1 MATNDSLQKFV
12 DYCTQHIKG
21 DEKGEAQTFLDHLFV
36 ALGHANGVKEAGAEW
51 EFRIKDHKNKSTR
64 FADLVWPKR
73 VLIEMKSRGVYLPDH
88 LQQVSDY
95 WFKLAG
101 NRTKYVILCN
111 FDEFWIYDFDVKV
124 YEPVDVVK
132 LEDLPQRK
140 EVLGFLFPKPVTP
153 VFGKDKEDVTVLAAE
168 KIAAMYR
175 SMVKRKL
182 DPDEALHYALQCI
195 VSLFAEDVG
204 LLPDKIFTRIIEEC
218 IQKKASPYDLIG
230 GLFNEMNK
238 PGITPAGYY
247 KGVDYFNG
255 GLFKE
260 IKAIELT
267 EHEINMLEAGADKSW
282 RHVNPAI
289 FGSFFE
295 NNLDKDLRHEL
306 GAHYT
311 HEIDIKKIV
320 NPVIVQPWMERIE
333 EASTLE
339 EYFTL
344 LTELTQ
350 YKVLDPACGSGN
362 FLFVAFREMKLLERK
377 LLSLIVENAK
387 PADKNKLPKFLSTY
401 PFVNT
406 QQFYG
411 IDLNP
416 TAVEIAKVTLMV
428 AKELSIVE
436 QEHHAYDTKF
446 SPLPLDNLDAN
457 IICADALLNEDG
469 TQRQWPTVDA
479 IIGNPP
485 FQSKN
490 KMQQEFGVAYMNMLR
505 NAYAE
510 VPGRADFC
518 VYWFYKAHQQLKT
531 NAFAGLVGTNTI
543 RQNYSREGSLDYIV
557 QHGGEIFNAVS
568 SQDWSGDAAVFVSIA
583 NWKKG
588 NYVGEKIL
596 YYYDG
601 KELKS
606 AVQAVINSSLSLQTD
621 VSSAKVLLC
630 NKKPKRVFQGQTH
643 GHEGFLLEKAEGL
656 KLLKKHPKYAEVLK
670 PFLIGDELVAAQHA
684 QPSRFVI
691 DFTLLDVLKA
701 ATYKEVFKRVEELVL
716 PDRKA
721 RGEEQERENKKA
733 LKANAKA
740 KVNKHHI
747 NFLNNWWKLSYG
759 REDMLEVV
767 SNCKRYVSCSRVT
780 SRPIFEFIDS
790 KINPNDALMVFSF
803 DDYYSFGIIHSLNHT
818 LWFDEKCSTMKGDPR
833 YTADSVWDTFPWP
846 QKPTQK
852 QVEKVAEAAMKLHRE
867 RSKVLKQNNMSL
879 RDLYR
884 LLEQPGKNPIKDL
897 HTALDKAVLD
907 AYNFAGPDRYRD
919 PASPTEKGIAAQG
932 REGDVLSQLLALN
945 LIVVSKEENGEPV
958 QAPGWPEHI
967 QGKEKFVTDDCVRFE
982 G

>member
-1 MATNDSLQKFV
+1 MEKKNLLADFV
-12 DYCTQHIKG
+12 DYCHRHIKG
-21 DEKGEAQTFLDHLFV
+21 DEKGEAQIFMDRFFT
-36 ALGHANGVKEAGAEW
+36 ALGYPEGLKGAGAEC
-51 EFRIKDHKNKSTR
+51 EFRVRDTKKKTTS
-64 FADLVWPKR
+64 FGDLVWKKR
-73 VLIEMKSRGVYLPDH
+73 VLIEMKKKDENLAIH
-88 LQQVSDY
+88 LQQATDY

-101 NRTKYVILCN
+101 DRPQYIILCN
-111 FDEFWIYDFDVKV
+111 FDEFWIYDFNIKV
-124 YEPVDVVK
+124 FDPVDVVK
-132 LEDLPQRK
+132 LTDLPSRR
-140 EVLGFLFPKPVTP
+140 EAFGFMLPTPVTP
-153 VFGKDKEDVTVLAAE
+153 VFGKDKEDVTENAA
-168 KIAAMYR
+168 KQVAAMYR
-175 SMVKRKL
+175 SMIKRRIKN
-182 DPDEALHYALQCI
+182 DEALHYALQCI

-204 LLPDKIFTRIIEEC
+204 LLPDKIFSRIIEEC

-267 EHEINMLEAGADKSW
+267 SYEIDMLEGSANKNW

-295 NNLDKDLRHEL
+295 GNLDKDLRHEL

-320 NPVIVQPWMERIE
+320 NPVIVQPWMQRIE
-333 EASTLE
+333 AAETIDDC
-339 EYFTL
+339 FQL

-377 LLSLIVENAK
+377 LFALILEKSK
-387 PADKNKLPKFLSTY
+387 PTDKNKYHTFLNTY

-428 AKELSIVE
+428 AKELSILE
-436 QEHHAYDTKF
+436 KDHTYDNKF
-446 SPLPLDNLDAN
+446 SPLPLDNLDEN
-457 IICADALLNEDG
+457 IICADALLNDDG
-469 TQRQWPTVDA
+469 TQRQWPEVDA

-490 KMQQEFGVAYMNMLR
+490 KMQQEFGVEYMNKLR
-505 NAYAE
+505 LAYAE

-518 VYWFYKAHQQLKT
+518 VYWFYKAHLQLKP

-557 QHGGEIFNAVS
+557 HHGGEIFNAVS

-588 NYVGEKIL
+588 KYDGDKVL
-596 YYYDG
+596 YFYDG

-606 AVQAVINSSLSLQTD
+606 VKQPIINSSLSLETD
-621 VSSAKVLLC
+621 VTEAKVLET
-630 NKKPKRVFQGQTH
+630 NRNPKRVFQGQTH
-643 GHEGFLLEKAEGL
+643 GHEGFLLEKSAAL
-656 KLLKKHPKYAEVLK
+656 KTLKKHPKYAEVLK
-670 PFLIGDELVAAQHA
+670 PFLIGDELVAALDA

-691 DFTLLDVLKA
+691 DFTLMDVMKA
-701 ATYKEVFKRVEELVL
+701 ATYKELFQRVEMMVL
-716 PDRKA
+716 PDRKEK
-721 RGEEQERENKKA
+721 GEAQEKENKKV
-733 LKANAKA
+733 LKANPKA

-759 REDMLEVV
+759 REDMLKVI
-767 SNCKRYVSCSRVT
+767 SNSKRYISCPQVT
-780 SRPIFEFIDS
+780 KRPIFEFVS
-790 KINPNDALMVFSF
+790 TEINPNAALMVFSL
-803 DDYYSFGIIHSLNHT
+803 DDFYSFGIIQSKIHWG
-818 LWFDEKCSTMKGDPR
+818 WFEEKCSTMKGDSR
-833 YTADSVWDTFPWP
+833 YTTDSVWDTFPWP
-846 QKPTQK
+846 QSPTQK
-852 QVEKVAEAAMKLHRE
+852 QVEKVAEAAMKLHSE
-867 RSKVLKQNNMSL
+867 RTKTLKEHNMSL

-884 LLEQPGKNPIKDL
+884 LLEQPGKNPIRDL
-897 HTALDKAVLD
+897 HAALDKAAME
-907 AYNFAGPDRYRD
+907 AYGFD
-919 PASPTEKGIAAQG
+919 EKK
-932 REGDVLSQLLALN
+932 DLLSQLLALN
-945 LIVVSKEENGEPV
+945 LQVATKEEKKEKV
-958 QAPGWPEHI
+958 QAPGWPE
-967 QGKEKFVTDDCVRFE
+967 QYKGKEKFVTDDCVKFE

>member
-1 MATNDSLQKFV
+1 MANTNLLQDFV
-12 DYCTQHIKG
+12 SYCQRHIKG
-21 DEKGEAQTFLDHLFV
+21 DEKGEAQIFLDRFFT
-36 ALGHANGVKEAGAEW
+36 ALGYPEGLKGAGAEC
-51 EFRIKDHKNKSTR
+51 EFRVRDTKKKTTS
-64 FADLVWPKR
+64 FGDLVWKKR
-73 VLIEMKSRGVYLPDH
+73 VLIEMKKKDENLSVH
-88 LQQVSDY
+88 LQQATDY

-101 NRTKYVILCN
+101 DRPQYIILCN
-111 FDEFWIYDFDVKV
+111 FDEFWIYDFNLKV
-124 YEPVDVVK
+124 FDPVDVVK
-132 LEDLPQRK
+132 LVDLPTRK
-140 EVLGFLFPKPVTP
+140 EAFGFMLPKPVTP
-153 VFGKDKEDVTVLAAE
+153 VFGKDKEDVTEKAAQQV
-168 KIAAMYR
+168 AAMYR
-175 SMVKRKL
+175 SMTKRRV
-182 DPDEALHYALQCI
+182 PNHEALHYTLQCI

-204 LLPDKIFTRIIEEC
+204 LLPDKIFSRIIEEC

-267 EHEINMLEAGADKSW
+267 SYEIDMLEGSANKNW

-295 NNLDKDLRHEL
+295 GNLDKDLRHEL

-320 NPVIVQPWMERIE
+320 NPVIVQPWMQRIE
-333 EASTLE
+333 EAETIDDC
-339 EYFTL
+339 FVL
-344 LTELTQ
+344 LTELTKF
-350 YKVLDPACGSGN
+350 KVLDPACGSGN

-377 LLSLIVENAK
+377 LFALILEK
-387 PADKNKLPKFLSTY
+387 SKSTDKNKYHKFLTTY

-428 AKELSIVE
+428 AKELSILE
-436 QEHHAYDTKF
+436 KDHNYDNKF
-446 SPLPLDNLDAN
+446 SPLPLDNLDEN

-469 TQRQWPTVDA
+469 SQQQWPEVDA

-490 KMQQEFGVAYMNMLR
+490 KMQQEFGVEYINKLR
-505 NAYAE
+505 NAYPE

-518 VYWFYKAHQQLKT
+518 VYWFYKAHQQLKP

-557 QHGGEIFNAVS
+557 HHGGEIFNAVS

-588 NYVGEKIL
+588 KYDGDKVL
-596 YYYDG
+596 YFYDG

-606 AVQAVINSSLSLQTD
+606 AKQPIINSSLSLETD
-621 VSSAKVLLC
+621 VTEAKVLET

-643 GHEGFLLEKAEGL
+643 GHEGFLLEKNQAL
-656 KLLKKHPKYAEVLK
+656 KILKKHSSYSEALK
-670 PFLIGDELVAAQHA
+670 PFLIGDELVAAVGA

-691 DFTLLDVLKA
+691 DFTLIDVIKA
-701 ATYKEVFKRVEELVL
+701 ATYKELFQRVEMMVL
-716 PDRKA
+716 PERKEK
-721 RGEEQERENKKA
+721 GEEQEKENKKA
-733 LKANAKA
+733 LKLNPKT

-759 REDMLEVV
+759 REDMLKQLEIK
-767 SNCKRYVSCSRVT
+767 KRYVACARVT
-780 SRPIFEFIDS
+780 QRPIFEFYSTDIR
-790 KINPNDALMVFSF
+790 PNDKVMAFMF
-803 DDYYSFGIIHSLNHT
+803 DDYYTLGVIQSNIHWK
-818 LWFDEKCSTMKGDPR
+818 WFLEKCTTLAETPNYNS
-833 YTADSVWDTFPWP
+833 AAIWDTFPWP
-846 QKPTQK
+846 QNPTQK

-867 RSKVLKQNNMSL
+867 RTKTLKEHNMSL

-884 LLEQPGKNPIKDL
+884 LLEQPGKNPIRDL
-897 HTALDKAVLD
+897 HAALDKAVME
-907 AYNFAGPDRYRD
+907 AYGFD
-919 PASPTEKGIAAQG
+919 EKK
-932 REGDVLSQLLALN
+932 DLLSQLLALN
-945 LIVVSKEENGEPV
+945 LSIAAREEQKEKV
-958 QAPGWPEHI
+958 QAPGWPE
-967 QGKEKFVTDDCVRFE
+967 QCKGKEKFITDDCVRFE
-982 G
+982 A

>member
-1 MATNDSLQKFV
+1 MAKKNSFQDFV
-12 DYCTQHIKG
+12 EYCNKHIKG
-21 DEKGEAQTFLDHLFV
+21 DEKGEAQVFLDHFFI
-36 ALGHANGVKEAGAEW
+36 ALGYPDGVKEAGANW
-51 EFRIKDHKNKSTR
+51 EVRIKDSKKKSTSY
-64 FADLVWPKR
+64 ADLVWPKR
-73 VLIEMKSRGVYLPDH
+73 VLIEMKKKDENLAMH
-88 LQQVSDY
+88 LQQATDY

-101 NRTKYVILCN
+101 DRPKYVILCN
-111 FDEFWIYDFDVKV
+111 FDEFWIYDFDVDV
-124 YEPVDVVK
+124 YQPIDTIALKE
-132 LEDLPQRK
+132 LPQRK
-140 EVLGFLFPKPVTP
+140 EAFGFLFPQQRTP
-153 VFGKDKEDVTVLAAE
+153 VFGKDKEDVTELAAE
-168 KIAAMYR
+168 KIAFMYR
-175 SMVKRKL
+175 SMVKRKIL
-182 DPDEALHYALQCI
+182 PHQALHYALQCI
-195 VSLFAEDVG
+195 VSLFSEDVG

-218 IQKKASPYDLIG
+218 IKQKKSSYDLIG
-230 GLFNEMNK
+230 GLFAEMNK
-238 PGITPAGYY
+238 PGVTPAGYY

-260 IKAIELT
+260 INAIELT
-267 EHEINMLEAGADKSW
+267 EQEINLLEAGADKSW

-295 NNLDKDLRHEL
+295 SNLDKELRHEL

-320 NPVIVQPWMERIE
+320 NPVIVQPWMQQIE
-333 EASTLE
+333 EAENIDDYLQ
-339 EYFTL
+339 L
-344 LTELTQ
+344 LTELVQ

-362 FLFVAFREMKLLERK
+362 FLFVAFRELKLLERK
-377 LLSLIVENAK
+377 IFTLILENSKA
-387 PADKNKLPKFLSTY
+387 ADKSKLQKFLVNY
-401 PFVNT
+401 PFVST

-428 AKELSIVE
+428 AKELSILE
-436 QEHHAYDTKF
+436 QDFHLYDNKF
-446 SPLPLDNLDAN
+446 KPLPLDNLDDN

-469 TQRQWPTVDA
+469 TPRQWPIVDA

-490 KMQQEFGVAYMNMLR
+490 KMQQEFGVEYMNKLR

-518 VYWFYKAHQQLKT
+518 VYWFYKAHQQLKP
-531 NAFAGLVGTNTI
+531 NAYAGLVGTNTI

-583 NWKKG
+583 NWRKG
-588 NYVGEKIL
+588 NYEGDKVL

-606 AVQAVINSSLSLQTD
+606 AIQPIINSSLSLQTD
-621 VSSAKVLLC
+621 VSSAHVLLC

-643 GHEGFLLEKAEGL
+643 GHEGFLLEKNEGL
-656 KLLKKHPKYAEVLK
+656 RLLKKNPKYADVLK
-670 PFLIGDELVAAQHA
+670 PFLIGDELVAAQNS

-691 DFTLLDVLKA
+691 DFTLMDVLKA
-701 ATYKEVFKRVEELVL
+701 ATYKELFKRVEELVL

-721 RGEEQERENKKA
+721 RGEEQEKENRKA

-759 REDMLEVV
+759 REDMLE
-767 SNCKRYVSCSRVT
+767 NNRNKGRYISCSRVT
-780 SRPIFEFIDS
+780 SRPIFEFVDS
-790 KINPNDALMVFSF
+790 RINPNDALMVFSF
-803 DDYYSFGIIHSLNHT
+803 DDYYSFGIIHSLNHRF
-818 LWFDEKCSTMKGDPR
+818 WFDEKCSTMKGDPR
-833 YTADSVWDTFPWP
+833 YTTESIWDTFPWP
-846 QKPTQK
+846 QKPSQR
-852 QVEKVAEAAMKLHRE
+852 QVEKVAEAAMKLHLE
-867 RSKVLKQNNMSL
+867 RSKTLKENKMSL

-884 LLEQPGKNPIKDL
+884 LLEQPGKNRIKDL
-897 HTALDKAVLD
+897 HTALDQAVLE
-907 AYNFAGPDRYRD
+907 AYGFE
-919 PASPTEKGIAAQG
+919 EK
-932 REGDVLSQLLALN
+932 RDVLAQLLQLN
-945 LIVVSKEENGEPV
+945 LQVAAKEEKEEAV
-958 QAPGWPEHI
+958 QPPGWPEHI
-967 QGKEKFVTDDCVRFE
+967 KGKEKFITDDCVKFE

>member
-1 MATNDSLQKFV
+1 MGKPNLLEEFV
-12 DYCTQHIKG
+12 DYCQRHIKG
-21 DEKGEAQTFLDHLFV
+21 DEKGEAQIFMDRFFT
-36 ALGHANGVKEAGAEW
+36 ALGYPEGLKGAGAEC
-51 EFRIKDHKNKSTR
+51 EFRVRDTKKKTTN
-64 FADLVWPKR
+64 FGDLVWKKR
-73 VLIEMKSRGVYLPDH
+73 VLIEMKKKDENLAIH
-88 LQQVSDY
+88 LQQATDY

-101 NRTKYVILCN
+101 DRPQYIILCN
-111 FDEFWIYDFDVKV
+111 FDEFWIYDFNVKV
-124 YEPVDVVK
+124 FDPVDVVT
-132 LEDLPQRK
+132 LADLPSRR
-140 EVLGFLFPKPVTP
+140 EAFGFMLPSPVTP
-153 VFGKDKEDVTVLAAE
+153 VFGKDKEDVTEKAAQQV
-168 KIAAMYR
+168 AAMFR
-175 SMVKRKL
+175 SMIKRRVKSE
-182 DPDEALHYALQCI
+182 EALHYALQCI

-204 LLPDKIFTRIIEEC
+204 LLPDKIFSRIIEEC

-267 EHEINMLEAGADKSW
+267 AYEIDMLEGSANKNW

-295 NNLDKDLRHEL
+295 GNLDKELRHEL

-320 NPVIVQPWMERIE
+320 NPVIVQPWMQRIE
-333 EASTLE
+333 EADTIDD
-339 EYFTL
+339 YFLL

-350 YKVLDPACGSGN
+350 FKVLDPACGSGN

-377 LLSLIVENAK
+377 LFALIFENTK
-387 PADKNKLPKFLSTY
+387 KTDKNKLDKFLTHY

-428 AKELSIVE
+428 AKELSILE
-436 QEHHAYDTKF
+436 KDHSYDNKF
-446 SPLPLDNLDAN
+446 SPLPLDNLDEN
-457 IICADALLNEDG
+457 IVCTDALLNDDG
-469 TQRQWPTVDA
+469 TQRQWPEVDA

-490 KMQQEFGVAYMNMLR
+490 KMQQEFGVEYMNKLR
-505 NAYAE
+505 LAYAE

-518 VYWFYKAHQQLKT
+518 VYWFYKAHKQLKP

-557 QHGGEIFNAVS
+557 HHGGEIFNAVS

-588 NYVGEKIL
+588 KYDGDKVL
-596 YYYDG
+596 YFYDG

-606 AVQAVINSSLSLQTD
+606 EKQPIINSSLSLETD
-621 VSSAKVLLC
+621 VTEARVLET

-643 GHEGFLLEKAEGL
+643 GHEGFLLEKNDAL
-656 KLLKKHPKYAEVLK
+656 KILKKHPKYAEVLK
-670 PFLIGDELVAAQHA
+670 PFLIGDELVAALGA

-691 DFTLLDVLKA
+691 DFTLMDVMKA
-701 ATYKEVFKRVEELVL
+701 ATYKELFQRVETMVL
-716 PDRKA
+716 PDRKEK
-721 RGEEQERENKKA
+721 GEAQEKENKKA
-733 LKANAKA
+733 LKANAKV
-740 KVNKHHI
+740 KVNKHHV

-759 REDMLEVV
+759 RGDMLENI
-767 SNCKRYVSCSRVT
+767 STLKCFVSCSRVT
-780 SRPIFEFIDS
+780 SRPIFEFLDS
-790 KINPNDALMVFSF
+790 NINPNDALMVFAF
-803 DDYYSFGIIHSLNHT
+803 DDYYSFGVIDSKLHWQ
-818 LWFDEKCSTMKGDPR
+818 WFEEKCSTMKGDSR
-833 YTADSVWDTFPWP
+833 YTADTVWDTFPWP
-846 QKPTQK
+846 QNPTQK
-852 QVEKVAEAAMKLHRE
+852 QVEKVAEAAMKLHHE
-867 RSKVLKQNNMSL
+867 RTKTLKEHNMSL

-897 HTALDKAVLD
+897 HTALDKAVME
-907 AYNFAGPDRYRD
+907 AYGFD
-919 PASPTEKGIAAQG
+919 EKK
-932 REGDVLSQLLALN
+932 DLLSQLLALN
-945 LIVVSKEENGEPV
+945 LQVAAKEEQKEKV
-958 QAPGWPEHI
+958 QAPGWPQGI
-967 QGKEKFVTDDCVRFE
+967 KGKEKFVTDDCVKFE

>member
-1 MATNDSLQKFV
+1 MAKTDTLQEFV
-12 DYCTQHIKG
+12 DYCQRHIKG
-21 DEKGEAQTFLDHLFV
+21 DEKGEAQIFLDRFFTAMGYPEGLK
-36 ALGHANGVKEAGAEW
+36 GAGAEC
-51 EFRIKDHKNKSTR
+51 EFRVRDTR
-64 FADLVWPKR
+64 KKTTSFGDLVWKKR
-73 VLIEMKSRGVYLPDH
+73 VLIEMKKKDENLAVH
-88 LQQVSDY
+88 LQQATDY

-101 NRTKYVILCN
+101 DRPQYIILCN
-111 FDEFWIYDFDVKV
+111 FDEFWIYDFNLKV
-124 YEPVDVVK
+124 FDPVDIVK
-132 LEDLPQRK
+132 LLELPSRK
-140 EVLGFLFPKPVTP
+140 EAFGFLLPKPITP
-153 VFGKDKEDVTVLAAE
+153 IFGKDKEDVTERAAE
-168 KIAAMYR
+168 QVAAMYR
-175 SMVKRKL
+175 SMVKRRVG
-182 DPDEALHYALQCI
+182 PAEALHYALQCI
-195 VSLFAEDVG
+195 VSLFSEDVG

-267 EHEINMLEAGADKSW
+267 GYEIDMLEGSANKNW

-295 NNLDKDLRHEL
+295 GNLDKDLRHEL

-333 EASTLE
+333 QAESLD
-339 EYFTL
+339 EYFQL
-344 LTELTQ
+344 LTELTH

-362 FLFVAFREMKLLERK
+362 FLFVAFRELKLLERK
-377 LLSLIVENAK
+377 IFTLIFENSK
-387 PADKNKLPKFLSTY
+387 PGDKNKLHKFLTTY

-406 QQFYG
+406 KQFYG

-428 AKELSIVE
+428 AKELSILE
-436 QEHHAYDTKF
+436 QDQSYDNKF
-446 SPLPLDNLDAN
+446 SPLPLDNLDEN
-457 IICADALLNEDG
+457 IICTDALLNADG
-469 TQRQWPTVDA
+469 TQHYWPEVDA

-490 KMQQEFGVAYMNMLR
+490 KMQQEFGVEYMNKLR
-505 NAYAE
+505 LAYPE

-518 VYWFYKAHQQLKT
+518 VYWFYKAHRQLKP
-531 NAFAGLVGTNTI
+531 NAYAGLVGTNTI

-557 QHGGEIFNAVS
+557 RHGGEIFNAVS
-568 SQDWSGDAAVFVSIA
+568 SQDWSGEAAVFVSIA

-588 NYVGEKIL
+588 KYSGDKVL
-596 YYYDG
+596 YYYQD

-606 AVQAVINSSLSLQTD
+606 AKQPTINSSLSLQTD
-621 VSSAKVLLC
+621 VTEAKVLVC

-643 GHEGFLLEKAEGL
+643 GHEGFLLEKNEGL
-656 KLLKKHPKYAEVLK
+656 KILKKYPKYAEVLK
-670 PFLIGDELVAAQHA
+670 PFLIGDELVAAPGA

-691 DFTLLDVLKA
+691 DFTLMDVNQA
-701 ATYKEVFKRVEELVL
+701 ATYKELFQRIELMVL
-716 PDRKA
+716 LDRKEK
-721 RGEEQERENKKA
+721 GEAQQEENKKA
-733 LKANAKA
+733 LKANLKA

-759 REDMLEVV
+759 REDMLTQLE
-767 SNCKRYVSCSRVT
+767 SRKRFVACARVT
-780 SRPIFEFIDS
+780 QRPIFEFFDTDIR
-790 KINPNDALMVFSF
+790 PNDKIMAFCF
-803 DDYYSFGIIHSLNHT
+803 EDYYSFGLIQSNIHWR
-818 LWFDEKCSTMKGDPR
+818 WFLEKCTTLGETPNYNS
-833 YTADSVWDTFPWP
+833 AAIWDTFPWP
-846 QKPTQK
+846 QGPTQK
-852 QVEKVAEAAMKLHRE
+852 QVEKIAEAALKLHRK
-867 RSKVLKQNNMSL
+867 RTKTLKDHNMTL

-884 LLEQPGKNPIKDL
+884 LLEQPGKNPIKEL
-897 HTALDKAVLD
+897 HAALDKAVID
-907 AYNFAGPDRYRD
+907 AYGFD
-919 PASPTEKGIAAQG
+919 EKK
-932 REGDVLSQLLALN
+932 DLLSQLLELN
-945 LIVVSKEENGEPV
+945 LSVAAKEEKQEPV

-967 QGKEKFVTDDCVRFE
+967 KGKEKFITDDCVRFE